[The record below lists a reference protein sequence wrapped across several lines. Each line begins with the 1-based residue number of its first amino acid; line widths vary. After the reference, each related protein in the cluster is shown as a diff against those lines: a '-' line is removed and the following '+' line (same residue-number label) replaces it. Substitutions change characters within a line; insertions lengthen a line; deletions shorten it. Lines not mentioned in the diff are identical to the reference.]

1 MKLAIIQDGPEYFN
15 LKKTLQKTHD
25 LLAKASSQGAD
36 VVVFGECWLTGYPV
50 WLDICS
56 DVNLWDDPDVKSL
69 WATMHANSI
78 SINTDEFN
86 ELCTHVKE
94 LGVHVIIGANEKVS
108 TGPGNGTLYNSI
120 LTIDKSGSLVNHHRK
135 LMPTYTE
142 KLVHGLGDGA
152 GLNAVETSHGRI
164 GSLICW
170 EHWMP
175 LARQTM
181 HDAGEDLHIALWP
194 HVKELHQVASRHYA
208 HEGRCY
214 VAAVGQVMHV
224 SELPA
229 GLSLSPKI
237 KVPDDG
243 IIMKGGSAIYGPDGS
258 IILEPIYGKREIIMA
273 ELDLST
279 CVGERMNLDVTGHYQ
294 RSDVFD
300 FNVNKLRRS

>member
-15 LKKTLQKTHD
+15 LKKTLEKTHD

-69 WATMHANSI
+69 WTTMHANSI
-78 SINTDEFN
+78 SIKSDDFN
-86 ELCTHVKE
+86 KLCTHVKE

-120 LTIDKSGSLVNHHRK
+120 LTIDQSGNLVNHHRK

-152 GLNAVETSHGRI
+152 GLKTVETSHGRI

-214 VAAVGQVMHV
+214 VAAVGQIMHV

-229 GLSLSPKI
+229 ELSISPKI

-258 IILEPIYGKREIIMA
+258 IIIEPLYGKREIIMA

-294 RSDVFD
+294 RNDVFD
-300 FNVNKLRRS
+300 FTVDRSRTH

>member
-15 LKKTLQKTHD
+15 LEKTLQKTYD
-25 LLAKASSQGAD
+25 LMTKAARQGAD

-56 DVNLWDDPDVKSL
+56 DVNLWDDPDVKAL
-69 WATMHANSI
+69 WSKMHANSI
-78 SINTDEFN
+78 SVDTDEFSR
-86 ELCTHVKE
+86 LCAHARE
-94 LGVHVIIGANEKVS
+94 LGIHVIIGANERVD
-108 TGPGNGTLYNSI
+108 TGRGNGTLYNSI

-152 GLNAVETSHGRI
+152 GLNVIETSHGRI

-175 LARQTM
+175 LTRQAM
-181 HDAGEDLHIALWP
+181 HHAGEDLHIALWP
-194 HVKELHQVASRHYA
+194 HVKELHHVASRHYA

-224 SELPA
+224 SELPD
-229 GLSLSPKI
+229 GLSISPKI
-237 KVPDDG
+237 KVPDNG

-258 IILEPIYGKREIIMA
+258 TVLEASYAKREIIMA

-300 FNVNKLRRS
+300 FKINRSRTK

>member
-15 LKKTLQKTHD
+15 LKKTLEKTHD
-25 LLAKASSQGAD
+25 LLAKASGQGAD

-69 WATMHANSI
+69 WTTMHANSI
-78 SINTDEFN
+78 SIKSDDFSK
-86 ELCTHVKE
+86 LCTHIKE

-120 LTIDKSGSLVNHHRK
+120 LTIDQSGNLVNHHRK

-152 GLNAVETSHGRI
+152 GLKTVETSHGRI

-214 VAAVGQVMHV
+214 VAAVGQIMHV

-229 GLSLSPKI
+229 ELSISPKI

-258 IILEPIYGKREIIMA
+258 IIIEPLYGKREIIMA

-294 RSDVFD
+294 RNDVFD
-300 FNVNKLRRS
+300 FTVDRSRTH

>member
-1 MKLAIIQDGPEYFN
+1 MKLAIIQDGPEYFD
-15 LKKTLQKTHD
+15 LKKTVEKTHD
-25 LLAKASSQGAD
+25 LLADAASRGAD

-56 DVNLWDDPDVKSL
+56 DMNLWDDPDVKAL
-69 WATMHANSI
+69 WSKMYANSI
-78 SINTDEFN
+78 SVETEEFKK
-86 ELCTHVKE
+86 LCAHVKE
-94 LGVHVIIGANEKVS
+94 LGVHVIIGANERVHS
-108 TGPGNGTLYNSI
+108 GRGNGTLYNSI
-120 LTIDKSGSLVNHHRK
+120 LTIDQSGNLVNHHRK

-142 KLVHGLGDGA
+142 KLVHGLGDGS
-152 GLNAVETSHGRI
+152 GLNVMDTKHGRI

-194 HVKELHQVASRHYA
+194 HVKDLHHVASRHYA

-214 VAAVGQVMHV
+214 VAAVGQIMHE

-229 GLSLSPKI
+229 GLSISPKI

-258 IILEPIYGKREIIMA
+258 VVIEPSYGKREIIMA
-273 ELDLST
+273 ELDLNT

-300 FNVNKLRRS
+300 FNVDRSRTE